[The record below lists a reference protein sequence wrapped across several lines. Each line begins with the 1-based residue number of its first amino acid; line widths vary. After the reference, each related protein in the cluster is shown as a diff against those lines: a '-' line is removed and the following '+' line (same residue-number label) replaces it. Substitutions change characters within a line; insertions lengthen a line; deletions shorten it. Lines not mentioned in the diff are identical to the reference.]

1 MTTAPPSKSE
11 VYEQLKQVLMSEF
24 GFRAEQLDLRAHLVN
39 DLDLDSIDW
48 IDMAVALEVR
58 TGQELREEEMASIR
72 TVEDVVAI
80 IHRKLQ
86 PEPDA
91 R

>member
-1 MTTAPPSKSE
+1 VTAPAWSKAE
-11 VYEQLKQVLMSEF
+11 VYERLREVLIGEF
-24 GFRAEQLDLRAHLVN
+24 GLRAEQLGPDADLVK

-58 TGQELREEEMASIR
+58 TGRGLRETELAAIR
-72 TVEDVVAI
+72 TIQDVVDV

-86 PEPDA
+86 EDA
-91 R
+91 RE